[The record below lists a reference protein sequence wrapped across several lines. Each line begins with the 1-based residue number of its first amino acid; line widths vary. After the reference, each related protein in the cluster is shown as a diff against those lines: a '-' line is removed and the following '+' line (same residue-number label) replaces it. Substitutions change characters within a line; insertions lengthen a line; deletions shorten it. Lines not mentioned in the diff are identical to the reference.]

1 MKNLLAVV
9 IFICGLCSG
18 AHAQEAADSTAFA
31 DADWTVEELGKG
43 AVAKYAQMSMFGAV
57 QNICVIKYPASRYE
71 TKLVYSPGEDA
82 DITSRLAEDAGADF
96 AMNASYFNVK
106 THYST
111 VYCKVGGEVLYSMT
125 NPREAYRVN
134 GIIGLK
140 DRKGRK
146 ITIEACDTSDYSAR
160 TGKWHSAIAAGP
172 VLMKDGDIV
181 VPRETGDAMDDAAN
195 IAAMKEE
202 ARTSPGTKVNYSSA
216 QFYDKRHPRSVMGI
230 DEDGW
235 VYLAVIDG
243 RSAGNAAGTTIYE
256 TACICRLLGM
266 SDAINLDGGGS
277 SVLWTEDT
285 GVLSHPSDNKIFDHD
300 GERVVPSIIAV
311 F

>member
-1 MKNLLAVV
+1 MKKLLAVV

-18 AHAQEAADSTAFA
+18 AHAQEAADSAAFA

-57 QNICVIKYPASRYE
+57 QSICVIKYPASRYE
-71 TKLVYSPGEDA
+71 TKLIYSPGEDA

-146 ITIEACDTSDYSAR
+146 ITIEACDTSDYSAT
-160 TGKWHSAIAAGP
+160 TGKWYSAIAAGP
-172 VLMKDGDIV
+172 VLMKDGDMV
-181 VPRETGDAMDDAAN
+181 VPR
-195 IAAMKEE
+195 
-202 ARTSPGTKVNYSSA
+202 GTDNSS
-216 QFYDKRHPRSVMGI
+216 QFHDKRHPRSVMGI

-235 VYLAVIDG
+235 VYLVVIDG

-256 TACICRLLGM
+256 TACICRLLGI

-285 GVLSHPSDNKIFDHD
+285 GVLSHPSDNKIFDHE

>member
-1 MKNLLAVV
+1 MKKLLAVV

-18 AHAQEAADSTAFA
+18 AHAQEAADSAAFA

-71 TKLVYSPGEDA
+71 TKLIYSPGEDA

-181 VPRETGDAMDDAAN
+181 VPRETDN
-195 IAAMKEE
+195 
-202 ARTSPGTKVNYSSA
+202 SS
-216 QFYDKRHPRSVMGI
+216 QFHDKRHPRSVMGI

-285 GVLSHPSDNKIFDHD
+285 GVLSHPSDNKIFDHE

>member
-18 AHAQEAADSTAFA
+18 AHAQEAADSAAFA

-71 TKLVYSPGEDA
+71 TKLIYSPGEDA

-172 VLMKDGDIV
+172 VLMKDGDMV
-181 VPRETGDAMDDAAN
+181 VPR
-195 IAAMKEE
+195 
-202 ARTSPGTKVNYSSA
+202 GTDNSS
-216 QFYDKRHPRSVMGI
+216 QFHDKRHPRSVMGI

-235 VYLAVIDG
+235 VYLVVIDG

-285 GVLSHPSDNKIFDHD
+285 GVLSHPSDNKIFDHE

>member
-18 AHAQEAADSTAFA
+18 AHAQEAADSAAFA

-71 TKLVYSPGEDA
+71 TKLIYSPGEDA

-181 VPRETGDAMDDAAN
+181 VPRETDN
-195 IAAMKEE
+195 
-202 ARTSPGTKVNYSSA
+202 SS
-216 QFYDKRHPRSVMGI
+216 QFHDKRHPRSVMGM

-285 GVLSHPSDNKIFDHD
+285 GVLSHPSDNKIFDHE

>member
-18 AHAQEAADSTAFA
+18 AHAQEAADSAAFA

-43 AVAKYAQMSMFGAV
+43 AVAKYAQMSMFGTV
-57 QNICVIKYPASRYE
+57 QSICVIKYPASRYE
-71 TKLVYSPGEDA
+71 TKLIYSPGEDA

-146 ITIEACDTSDYSAR
+146 ITIEACDTSDYSAT

-172 VLMKDGDIV
+172 VLMKDGDMV
-181 VPRETGDAMDDAAN
+181 VPRETDN
-195 IAAMKEE
+195 
-202 ARTSPGTKVNYSSA
+202 SS
-216 QFYDKRHPRSVMGI
+216 QFHDKRHPRSVMGM

-285 GVLSHPSDNKIFDHD
+285 GVLSHPSDNKIFDHE

>member
-18 AHAQEAADSTAFA
+18 AHAQEAADSAAFA

-71 TKLVYSPGEDA
+71 TKLIYSPGEDA

-181 VPRETGDAMDDAAN
+181 VPRETDN
-195 IAAMKEE
+195 
-202 ARTSPGTKVNYSSA
+202 SS
-216 QFYDKRHPRSVMGI
+216 QFHDKRHPRSVMGI

-285 GVLSHPSDNKIFDHD
+285 GVLSHPSDNKIFDHE